1 MSSLKNPIL
10 MGGQEEPKYR
20 GKISLRRGGGVL
32 GQFVDLKG
40 AWQKR
45 GGSVFEVVCGVGLIP
60 QCS

>member
-1 MSSLKNPIL
+1 

-20 GKISLRRGGGVL
+20 GKIPLRGGAWTL
-32 GQFVDLKG
+32 VDLKG

-45 GGSVFEVVCGVGLIP
+45 GDSVFEVVCGVGLIP